1 MGYDRGLADRVRG
14 ELVAVKRVTEQ
25 EMFGGL
31 AFMVAGNMC
40 CGVLGDDLLVR
51 VGPDLYHD
59 ALTRP
64 HVSETDA
71 HGRAVRGTVY
81 VGRPGVADDAELSL
95 WVRLGVAHA
104 ASLPPRAKPKATKK
118 ASSAF
123 VRDGARPGV
132 SVRAQKAKGS
142 RKG

>member
-1 MGYDRGLADRVRG
+1 MAAVWRANLCSTCEPARPPPREPAGAAPGLNGAVGYDRGLADRVRG

-64 HVSETDA
+64 YVSETDA

-81 VGRPGVADDAELSL
+81 VGRPGVADDAE
-95 WVRLGVAHA
+95 
-104 ASLPPRAKPKATKK
+104 
-118 ASSAF
+118 
-123 VRDGARPGV
+123 
-132 SVRAQKAKGS
+132 
-142 RKG
+142 